1 MQGEAKMECSMAGR
15 LLIIAT
21 FALGGCL
28 SQKPWHAEEVTGHLP
43 ELNFSLISDDGHLVT
58 EKAYAGQIVLL
69 YFGFTRCQVECSVS
83 MARLVNS
90 VELLGDDASHVSILF
105 ITLDPEHDS
114 PGALRHYIAQF
125 NSDRAVGLA
134 GESAGIE
141 RLSKR
146 YRVAYRP
153 RSGSNDVA
161 EGEITHGD
169 AIYIFDTQGQARLLA
184 TSVNTAENLAEDLQR
199 LLLDSRQG
207 SPVAKEGYNNG
218 FSGYER
224 ARASDSLSL
233 LAGYSA

>member
-1 MQGEAKMECSMAGR
+1 MAGR
-15 LLIIAT
+15 LLIILAV
-21 FALGGCL
+21 FALGGCF
-28 SQKPWHAEEVTGHLP
+28 SQKPWHAEEVAGHLP
-43 ELNFSLISDDGHLVT
+43 NLNFSLISDNGRLVT
-58 EKAYAGQIVLL
+58 EKAYARQIVVL
-69 YFGFTRCQVECSVS
+69 YFGFTRCQAECPVS
-83 MARLVNS
+83 MARLISS
-90 VELLGDDASHVSILF
+90 VELLGDNANHVRILF

-134 GESAGIE
+134 GEPAEIE
-141 RLSKR
+141 RLAKR

-153 RSGSNDVA
+153 RSGSNEVA

-169 AIYIFDTQGQARLLA
+169 AIYIFDKQGQARLLA

-207 SPVAKEGYNNG
+207 SSVAKEAYNNG
-218 FSGYER
+218 LSGSDM
-224 ARASDSLSL
+224 ARAAGKLSL